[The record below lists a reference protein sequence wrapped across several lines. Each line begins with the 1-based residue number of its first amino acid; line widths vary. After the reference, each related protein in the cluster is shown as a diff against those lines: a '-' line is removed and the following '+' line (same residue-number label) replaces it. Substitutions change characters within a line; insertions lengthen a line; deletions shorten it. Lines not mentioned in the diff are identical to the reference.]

1 MGMRAGLESR
11 DGKVV
16 PSLVPNAVGE
26 VAAAFT
32 GIYEILLGITRRV
45 AKSMGKLRYG
55 STSEQ

>member
-1 MGMRAGLESR
+1 MGMRAGWESR

-32 GIYEILLGITRRV
+32 GIYEILLVITPRV
-45 AKSMGKLRYG
+45 AKSIGEPRYG